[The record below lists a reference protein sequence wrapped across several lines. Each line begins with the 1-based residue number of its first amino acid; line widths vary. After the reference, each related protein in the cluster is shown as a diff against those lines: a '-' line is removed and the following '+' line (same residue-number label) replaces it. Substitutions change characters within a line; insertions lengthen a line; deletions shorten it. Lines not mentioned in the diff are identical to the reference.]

1 MAKPL
6 PPITDNPRTG
16 DLATRSL
23 VGVVLIAISM
33 ACVWFGGM
41 AFGALVT
48 LGVLLVYAEW
58 SVMHRIGRAW
68 RSLGLALLG
77 AICGLAILG
86 QFRTASEL
94 LLVAALALG
103 LAGRFAAGAR
113 WSMTGF
119 LYAAL
124 PAAALIWMRQQ
135 PDGFEYVLWTL
146 AVVWATDIFAYFAGR
161 NIGGPKLMP
170 KISPKKTWSGL
181 GGGMLGAAFTGG
193 MLAAGLK
200 LAMPTPSLA
209 AAAGAALA
217 VLAQAGDFY
226 ESWLKR
232 RVGVKDS
239 GTLLPGHGGV
249 MDRIDGLV
257 PVVIV
262 VAAALW
268 ASGQGNAG

>member
-1 MAKPL
+1 
-6 PPITDNPRTG
+6 
-16 DLATRSL
+16 
-23 VGVVLIAISM
+23 
-33 ACVWFGGM
+33 
-41 AFGALVT
+41 
-48 LGVLLVYAEW
+48 
-58 SVMHRIGRAW
+58 
-68 RSLGLALLG
+68 
-77 AICGLAILG
+77 
-86 QFRTASEL
+86 
-94 LLVAALALG
+94 
-103 LAGRFAAGAR
+103 
-113 WSMTGF
+113 
-119 LYAAL
+119 
-124 PAAALIWMRQQ
+124 
-135 PDGFEYVLWTL
+135 
-146 AVVWATDIFAYFAGR
+146 
-161 NIGGPKLMP
+161 
-170 KISPKKTWSGL
+170 
-181 GGGMLGAAFTGG
+181 

-268 ASGQGNAG
+268 AAGQGNAG